1 MEIIK
6 RWVVIIIGS
15 GPAGCTAS
23 LYLAKANIPIAM
35 LTGPR
40 AGGQL
45 VDAGC
50 VENWPGELAIS
61 GPQLVRRLLSQTQ
74 KSGVEMIRDSIRKT
88 ELSHKPFLLVGKQA
102 YLCESVIVSTGSM
115 PKKLKAEDR
124 GVCGALSYCAVC
136 DGHLFSG
143 KKVLVVGGGDTA
155 TADILYLNK
164 TSKEMVLVHR
174 KNNLKACPNN
184 QTKVFELEEAG
195 RLLISWDSE
204 IERFGMHSSNIKRS
218 VCSAGI
224 WGASNTFALD
234 GSFIS
239 IGHEPSTKPFQTYL
253 AISGVGSLKTD
264 CSDERT
270 ITQTN
275 IRGIFAAGDVR
286 DDYYRQIVTS
296 TSAGCIAAL
305 EAQKL
310 LNISQF

>member
-1 MEIIK
+1 MKVIR

-23 LYLAKANIPIAM
+23 LYLAKANLPIAM

-61 GPQLVRRLLSQTQ
+61 GPQLMSKLLSQTQ
-74 KSGVEMIRDSIRKT
+74 KSGVGVIRDSIKKT
-88 ELSHKPFLLVGKQA
+88 ELSHKPFLLIGKQA
-102 YLCESVIVSTGSM
+102 YLCESVIVSTGSI

-136 DGHLFSG
+136 DGHLFPD
-143 KKVLVVGGGDTA
+143 KKVMVVGGGNTA
-155 TADILYLNK
+155 TTDILYL
-164 TSKEMVLVHR
+164 SKASKRMILVHR
-174 KNNLKACPNN
+174 KNNLKACPGH
-184 QTKVFELEEAG
+184 QTKVFELEETG
-195 RLLISWDSE
+195 GLLINWNSKVES
-204 IERFGMHSSNIKRS
+204 FGMHFSNLKRS
-218 VCSAGI
+218 ACSTGI
-224 WGASNTFALD
+224 WETSNAFALD

-253 AISGVGSLKTD
+253 ATRGGGSLKTD
-264 CSDERT
+264 CSNERT
-270 ITQTN
+270 TTTTN
-275 IRGIFAAGDVR
+275 IKGVFAAGDVK

-305 EAQKL
+305 EVQRL
-310 LNISQF
+310 LDAP